1 MSDEFWYNSSR
12 MKKAFTLVELMVVV
26 VVIVTLLAITFR
38 LVSVGEDATYRNN
51 TIARMQRLEN
61 ALSGY
66 FAAFGS
72 YPPVGL
78 HASRNVY
85 ARVNEQGV
93 QQEGQEDG
101 ELVWANVNMACRAQP
116 VAARFPFPDTSDVR
130 TYLEAVS
137 QIVIERVNS
146 IDEQWKEYKDY
157 SRQLGSGFTPVISPN
172 QVSGWNSKKTWQEV
186 KIFEFGVMSFLL
198 PRYLFM
204 SQGIDPDDLNDCAQ
218 WNANNR
224 LSSHPNAGYHF
235 ENWKDQ
241 LDDVRLVR
249 RIPSQSVCARWM
261 PNFEKMVCANAFAHP
276 GGLRFFGVDI
286 HDDTYLG
293 NAVDPDYPWDLA
305 QSVYVDQD
313 RTILDVMT
321 VKDGWHREFYYYS
334 PPPFQSYR
342 LWSAGPNGKTFPPW
356 MPFSSLKSDT
366 DRKTA
371 ANWMADDIMYLS
383 N

>member
-1 MSDEFWYNSSR
+1 

-38 LVSVGEDATYRNN
+38 LVSVGEDATARNN

-72 YPPVGL
+72 YPPVAL

-85 ARVNEQGV
+85 AKVDENGV
-93 QQEGQEDG
+93 QQEGQEEG
-101 ELVWANVNMACRAQP
+101 NLVWDSVDMACRAQP
-116 VAARFPFPDTSDVR
+116 VAARFPFPNTSDVQKHIE
-130 TYLEAVS
+130 TIS
-137 QIVIERVNS
+137 QIVVDRVTS
-146 IDEQWKEYKDY
+146 GDDQWKSYKAY
-157 SRQLGSGFTPVISPN
+157 SQQLGGGFRALNDPN
-172 QVSGWNSKKTWQEV
+172 QVNGWQTKKTWQEV
-186 KIFEFGVMSFLL
+186 KIFQFGVMSFLL
-198 PRYLFM
+198 PRYMFM
-204 SQGIDPDDLNDCAQ
+204 TQGIDPEDLEECAQ

-224 LSSHPNAGYHF
+224 LSSHPNTGESF
-235 ENWKDQ
+235 GDWETQLKDA
-241 LDDVRLVR
+241 RLVR

-261 PNFEKMVCANAFAHP
+261 PNFEKMVCGNRFAA
-276 GGLRFFGVDI
+276 GGNLFFGVKISDGSEDAI
-286 HDDTYLG
+286 
-293 NAVDPDYPWDLA
+293 DPDNPEEL
-305 QSVYVDQD
+305 SKNVYIEQN
-313 RTILDVMT
+313 RTVLDT
-321 VKDGWHREFYYYS
+321 LTIKDGWQNEFYYYS

-342 LWSAGPNGKTFPPW
+342 IWSAGANKKTFPPW
-356 MPFSSLKSDT
+356 MPFSALKSDG

>member
-1 MSDEFWYNSSR
+1 

-85 ARVNEQGV
+85 ARVDEQGV
-93 QQEGQEDG
+93 QQNGQEDG
-101 ELVWANVNMACRAQP
+101 NLVWDNVDMACRAQP
-116 VAARFPFPDTSDVR
+116 VAARFPFPDTSEVQEYI
-130 TYLEAVS
+130 TAMS
-137 QIVIERVNS
+137 QVVIDRVNS
-146 IDEQWKEYKDY
+146 SDEQWKKYKDY
-157 SRQLGSGFTPVISPN
+157 NRQLGGGFTAIRNPN
-172 QVSGWNSKKTWQEV
+172 QVTGWNTKETWQEV
-186 KIFEFGVMSFLL
+186 KIFQFGVMSFLL
-198 PRYLFM
+198 PRYMFM
-204 SQGIDPDDLNDCAQ
+204 TRGIDAEDLRDCAQ

-224 LSSHPNAGYHF
+224 LSSHPNTGSSF
-235 ENWKDQ
+235 SSWKDQ
-241 LDDVRLVR
+241 LDDARLVR

-261 PNFEKMVCANAFAHP
+261 PNFEKMVCGNLFAHP
-276 GGLRFFGVDI
+276 DGLRFFGVDI
-286 HDDTYLG
+286 HDDSWLG
-293 NAVDPDYPWDLA
+293 QAVDPDLPGTLA
-305 QSVYVDQD
+305 REVYVDQN
-313 RTILDVMT
+313 RTILDSLT
-321 VKDGWHREFYYYS
+321 VRDGWGHEFYYYS

-342 LWSAGPNGKTFPPW
+342 LWSAGPNERTFPPW
-356 MPFSSLKSDT
+356 MPFGSLKNDA

>member
-1 MSDEFWYNSSR
+1 
-12 MKKAFTLVELMVVV
+12 MVVV

-72 YPPVGL
+72 YPPVAL

-85 ARVNEQGV
+85 ARVDENGI
-93 QQEGQEDG
+93 QQEGQEEG
-101 ELVWANVNMACRAQP
+101 NLVWNSVDMACRAQP
-116 VAARFPFPDTSDVR
+116 VAARFPFPNTKDVND
-130 TYLEAVS
+130 YIEAVS
-137 QIVIERVNS
+137 QIAISRVNS
-146 IDEQWKEYKDY
+146 GDEQWKGYKSY
-157 SRQLGSGFTPVISPN
+157 SLQLGSGFKALHDPN
-172 QVSGWNSKKTWQEV
+172 QVSGWNEKKTWQEV
-186 KIFEFGVMSFLL
+186 KIFQFGVMSFLL
-198 PRYLFM
+198 PRYMFM
-204 SQGIDPDDLNDCAQ
+204 TRAFDSPQSRKDLENCAQ

-224 LSSHPNAGYHF
+224 LSSNPNTGEALGD
-235 ENWKDQ
+235 WDQQLKDA
-241 LDDVRLVR
+241 RFVR

-261 PNFEKMVCANAFAHP
+261 PNFEKMICGNAFS
-276 GGLRFFGVDI
+276 GKMRFFGINVRDESFP
-286 HDDTYLG
+286 
-293 NAVDPDYPWDLA
+293 NAIDPDYPEDLA
-305 QSVYVDQD
+305 KNVYIDQN
-313 RTILDVMT
+313 RTVLDTLT
-321 VKDGWHREFYYYS
+321 VKDGWGREFYYYS

-342 LWSAGPNGKTFPPW
+342 IWSAGSNGRTFPPW
-356 MPFSSLKSDT
+356 MPFSSLKSDG

>member
-1 MSDEFWYNSSR
+1 

-38 LVSVGEDATYRNN
+38 LVSVGEDATARNN

-72 YPPVGL
+72 YPPVAL

-85 ARVNEQGV
+85 AKVDENGV
-93 QQEGQEDG
+93 QQEGQEEG
-101 ELVWANVNMACRAQP
+101 SLVWDSVDMACRAQP
-116 VAARFPFPDTSDVR
+116 VAARFPFPNTSDVQKYIE
-130 TYLEAVS
+130 TIS
-137 QIVIERVNS
+137 QIVVDRVNS
-146 IDEQWKEYKDY
+146 GDDQWKSYKAY
-157 SRQLGSGFTPVISPN
+157 SQQLGGGFRALNDPN
-172 QVSGWNSKKTWQEV
+172 QVNGWQTKKTWQEV
-186 KIFEFGVMSFLL
+186 KIFQFGVMSFLL
-198 PRYLFM
+198 PRYMFM
-204 SQGIDPDDLNDCAQ
+204 TQGIDPEDLEECAQ

-224 LSSHPNAGYHF
+224 LSSHPNTGESF
-235 ENWKDQ
+235 GDWETQLKDA
-241 LDDVRLVR
+241 RLVR

-261 PNFEKMVCANAFAHP
+261 PNFEKMVCGNSFAA
-276 GGLRFFGVDI
+276 GGNLFFGVKISDGS
-286 HDDTYLG
+286 D
-293 NAVDPDYPWDLA
+293 NAIDPDNPEEL
-305 QSVYVDQD
+305 SKNVYIEQN
-313 RTILDVMT
+313 RTVLDT
-321 VKDGWHREFYYYS
+321 LTIKDGWQNEFYYYS

-342 LWSAGPNGKTFPPW
+342 IWSAGANKKTFPPW
-356 MPFSSLKSDT
+356 MPFSALKSDG

>member
-1 MSDEFWYNSSR
+1 

-38 LVSVGEDATYRNN
+38 LVSVGEDATYRNR

-72 YPPVGL
+72 YPPVAL

-93 QQEGQEDG
+93 QQEGQDEG
-101 ELVWANVNMACRAQP
+101 NLVWESVEMACRAQP
-116 VAARFPFPDTSDVR
+116 VAARFPFSNGNGGIARQYVETI
-130 TYLEAVS
+130 S
-137 QIVIERVNS
+137 QIVVDRVTSN
-146 IDEQWKEYKDY
+146 DEQFKKQYGGY
-157 SRQLGSGFTPVISPN
+157 SRQLGSGFTALCDPN
-172 QVSGWNSKKTWQEV
+172 QVNGWQNKKTWQEV
-186 KIFEFGVMSFLL
+186 KIFQFGVMSFLL

-204 SQGIDPDDLNDCAQ
+204 TRGIDPEDLDECAQ

-224 LSSHPNAGYHF
+224 LSSHPNAGYAF
-235 ENWKDQ
+235 GTWKEQ
-241 LDDVRLVR
+241 LDDARLVR

-261 PNFEKMVCANAFAHP
+261 PNFEKMVCGNNFTP
-276 GGLRFFGVDI
+276 GGMIFFGIDLT
-286 HDDTYLG
+286 DAEYG
-293 NAVDPDYPWDLA
+293 NAIDPENPEDLA
-305 QSVYVDQD
+305 RNVYLDQNN
-313 RTILDVMT
+313 TILDSMT
-321 VKDGWHREFYYYS
+321 VRDGWRREFYYYS

-342 LWSAGPNGKTFPPW
+342 LWSAGANGKTFPPW
-356 MPFSSLKSDT
+356 MPFNSLKTDE

-371 ANWMADDIMYLS
+371 ANWMSDDIMYLS